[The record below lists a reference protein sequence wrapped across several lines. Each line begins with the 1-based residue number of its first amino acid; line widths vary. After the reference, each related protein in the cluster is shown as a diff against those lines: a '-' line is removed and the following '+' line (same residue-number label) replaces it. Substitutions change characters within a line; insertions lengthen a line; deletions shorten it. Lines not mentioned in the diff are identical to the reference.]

1 MEEEKNKLKL
11 GCHVMM
17 SCVCGKEKKKKKKL
31 PKSNNN
37 NNGTHK
43 FAARRKVVGCKSIEI
58 WFFSSSIKFI

>member
-1 MEEEKNKLKL
+1 MPCDDVMCVWKREE
-11 GCHVMM
+11 
-17 SCVCGKEKKKKKKL
+17 KKKKKL